1 MTSRSGGTQD
11 GPSTLTSRTG
21 DSNKSSNVTL
31 DKGHRKNLVTSYPL
45 QKDTIHQIE
54 ISEPRDSKPHYKGSD
69 NSYTEHSHDEET
81 IEN

>member
-1 MTSRSGGTQD
+1 MI
-11 GPSTLTSRTG
+11 P
-21 DSNKSSNVTL
+21 
-31 DKGHRKNLVTSYPL
+31 DKGNRNNLVKSYPL

-54 ISEPRDSKPHYKGSD
+54 IAEPRDSKPHYKGSD